1 MKEELF
7 ALRVSYAEAEN
18 KIISMKEEVST
29 LQNKLTAAETHEK
42 QMNEEFHQ
50 ESEQMA

>member
-18 KIISMKEEVST
+18 KISSMKEEVST
-29 LQNKLTAAETHEK
+29 LQNKLTAAESREK
-42 QMNEEFHQ
+42 QMNDEFHQ